1 MLSFIRFIALTTGGL
16 TLLIGL
22 ALAGAWLR
30 DTYKFHYGFD
40 QPEWATLSTA
50 NQGLLLQADGNER
63 AAMVPDLLA
72 HYLHVGM
79 TRSAVRQLLGDPDEH
94 YLASDSL
101 TAPTTSAQH
110 LMYQYQTA
118 RFTQYGESERFYIE
132 LQFTRDR
139 LTHIKNVAPMY
150 P

>member
-1 MLSFIRFIALTTGGL
+1 M

-22 ALAGAWLR
+22 ALVGAKLR
-30 DTYKFHYGFD
+30 DTYKYHYGFD
-40 QPEWATLSTA
+40 QQEWSTLSIA
-50 NQGLLLQADGNER
+50 NQTRLQQDDKNER

-79 TRSAVRQLLGDPDEH
+79 TRPAVRQLLGEPDEH

-101 TAPTTSAQH
+101 TAPATSEQH
-110 LMYQYQTA
+110 LTYQYQTYLA
-118 RFTQYGESERFYIE
+118 TQYGESDRFYIE
-132 LQFTRDR
+132 LQFTDDR